1 MHRKNRQTREIR
13 KAEKLIDLMTF
24 YLRLKIIKNDRKII
38 IAIIENKKNGTSI
51 LAVIVEPLELAIG
64 DVVADTVI

>member
-1 MHRKNRQTREIR
+1 
-13 KAEKLIDLMTF
+13 MTF

-38 IAIIENKKNGTSI
+38 VAIIENKKNGTSI